1 MSKNSLR
8 RLTFQLEVSSQT
20 EFDPMQFRELIE
32 CSLKTLLGV
41 AGPSYTFGEYDPQ
54 TQKGSIIVNSNDLN
68 QIWATL
74 SLYGRHLHHNIALH
88 LNSITI
94 PNE

>member
-1 MSKNSLR
+1 MRKPSILR
-8 RLTFQLEVSSQT
+8 KVWT
-20 EFDPMQFRELIE
+20 EIRRKSRILI
-32 CSLKTLLGV
+32 LGV

-74 SLYGRHLHHNIALH
+74 SLYGRHLHHNIALQ

>member
-1 MSKNSLR
+1 VSL
-8 RLTFQLEVSSQT
+8 E
-20 EFDPMQFRELIE
+20 I
-32 CSLKTLLGV
+32 SLAIYLLMFLGV

-54 TQKGSIIVNSNDLN
+54 ARKGSIIVNSHDVN
-68 QIWATL
+68 QIWAAL

-94 PNE
+94 PDE